1 MLELGFCTLSG
12 QKRPFT
18 ASAIFKMNKM
28 SDKENINLN
37 KLAYRTDAGY

>member
-1 MLELGFCTLSG
+1 MSELGVLYAERT
-12 QKRPFT
+12 KTTVHR
-18 ASAIFKMNKM
+18 SAIFKMNKM